1 MQEFKLSCSV
11 SREFFVCLFLLFFV
25 VLSINKNESQKHVEL
40 FISYYDILLYM
51 WFDLVFK
58 ND

>member
-1 MQEFKLSCSV
+1 MCQESFLFVC
-11 SREFFVCLFLLFFV
+11 FFVFV

-51 WFDLVFK
+51 WFDPVFK